1 MLIRNAKLKHGV
13 FDILISDGV
22 IKEIGHIGGTG
33 DIDAAGKT
41 VIPGLVDTHLHGFS
55 GLDVADCRL
64 REMSMALAKAGT
76 TCWLPT
82 AMTDSVE
89 NLEKITSQALP
100 DEGAVVA
107 GFHLEGP
114 YISKNRKGAQ
124 NEAYIKT
131 PDIEEFK
138 RFKNVKKITVAPEVD
153 GMEQFIKEAGCVV
166 SIGHTD
172 CNYEQA
178 ITAINAGADCLTH
191 TFNAMPPMLH
201 RAPGPIGAA
210 VEKGIYAELI
220 CDGRHV
226 SKAAVVA
233 LYKMFGADRLILI
246 SDTIRPAGCPD
257 GVYDS
262 GGLEVFMKDG
272 IAALKDGT
280 LAGGSQPLLYGVKK
294 AVEFGIDF
302 YEAVKMATETPARSL
317 GLNKGR
323 IEPGFDADLLILESD
338 MTVCKT
344 VIGGRV
350 IQ

>member
-1 MLIRNAKLKHGV
+1 
-13 FDILISDGV
+13 
-22 IKEIGHIGGTG
+22 
-33 DIDAAGKT
+33 
-41 VIPGLVDTHLHGFS
+41 
-55 GLDVADCRL
+55 
-64 REMSMALAKAGT
+64 
-76 TCWLPT
+76 
-82 AMTDSVE
+82 
-89 NLEKITSQALP
+89 
-100 DEGAVVA
+100 
-107 GFHLEGP
+107 
-114 YISKNRKGAQ
+114 
-124 NEAYIKT
+124 
-131 PDIEEFK
+131 
-138 RFKNVKKITVAPEVD
+138 
-153 GMEQFIKEAGCVV
+153 MEQFIKEAGCVV